1 MLNHKIEGL
10 APSRSMVV
18 MEKAKRMKQQDPQI
32 IDLAGGEPDFDTPP
46 RISMEMFR
54 WVSQGYTHYTVGP
67 GLPELRARIVQKLHE
82 DNSCNYS
89 PENII
94 VTPGAKYAI
103 YAAVCSLV
111 NPGDEVLYLTPA
123 WVSYAAIIEAS
134 NAVPVPVALDG
145 QQNYR
150 ITLEALEEKAT
161 DKTRLMIINYPN
173 NPTGRIL
180 HRDELDVL
188 TQFLLQHPQIV
199 LLSDEI
205 YERITYDRKRS
216 LSPASVQEIADRVV
230 TVNGFSK
237 CAAMTGWRIG
247 YLAAAPEIVA
257 GIHKLFQHT
266 ITCVSGFIQ
275 KAAVVAL
282 DCTEEMEAMRQR
294 FEARRNLFISGLN
307 SIQGVQCVIPEGA
320 FYAWTV
326 FDIPGIDSKKVCE
339 FLLEKAKVVGVPG
352 ISYGEEKAASM
363 RFSFAASER
372 DLEQAVINIRKA
384 MESLSD

>member
-150 ITLEALEEKAT
+150 ITL
-161 DKTRLMIINYPN
+161 
-173 NPTGRIL
+173 
-180 HRDELDVL
+180 
-188 TQFLLQHPQIV
+188 
-199 LLSDEI
+199 
-205 YERITYDRKRS
+205 
-216 LSPASVQEIADRVV
+216 
-230 TVNGFSK
+230 
-237 CAAMTGWRIG
+237 
-247 YLAAAPEIVA
+247 
-257 GIHKLFQHT
+257 
-266 ITCVSGFIQ
+266 
-275 KAAVVAL
+275 
-282 DCTEEMEAMRQR
+282 
-294 FEARRNLFISGLN
+294 
-307 SIQGVQCVIPEGA
+307 
-320 FYAWTV
+320 
-326 FDIPGIDSKKVCE
+326 
-339 FLLEKAKVVGVPG
+339 
-352 ISYGEEKAASM
+352 
-363 RFSFAASER
+363 
-372 DLEQAVINIRKA
+372 
-384 MESLSD
+384 